1 MERAQLM
8 KNIEEMK
15 AAEVKKQLEK
25 QERVKK
31 MLLEVEA
38 VNKESIRLKQK
49 KREEELAMEQEIAQY
64 NLQKIKREEDRMREI
79 Q

>member
-1 MERAQLM
+1 MR
-8 KNIEEMK
+8 NIEEMK
-15 AAEVKKQLEK
+15 AIEVKKQLEK

-49 KREEELAMEQEIAQY
+49 KIEEEKAA
-64 NLQKIKREEDRMREI
+64 
-79 Q
+79 